1 MATVNATTEQ
11 YVTLVV
17 TLSQEEARTL
27 QAMMQNP
34 EEDDTEI
41 AINLR
46 HSLFAELKKAGI
58 K

>member
-34 EEDDTEI
+34 EEDDTEL

-46 HSLFAELKKAGI
+46 HSLFAELKKAGV

>member
-1 MATVNATTEQ
+1 MATINATTEQ
-11 YVTLVV
+11 YVTLVI

-34 EEDDTEI
+34 EEDDTEL

-46 HSLFAELKKAGI
+46 HSLFAELKKAGV

>member
-11 YVTLVV
+11 YVTLVI

-34 EEDDTEI
+34 EEDDTEL

-46 HSLFAELKKAGI
+46 HSLFAELKKAGV

>member
-1 MATVNATTEQ
+1 MATINATTEQ

-34 EEDDTEI
+34 EEDDTEL

-46 HSLFAELKKAGI
+46 HSLFAELKKAGV

>member
-1 MATVNATTEQ
+1 MATINATTEQ
-11 YVTLVV
+11 YVTLVI
-17 TLSQEEARTL
+17 TLSQEEARAL

-34 EEDDTEI
+34 EEDDTEL

-46 HSLFAELKKAGI
+46 HSLFAELKKAGV

>member
-27 QAMMQNP
+27 QGMMQNP

-46 HSLFAELKKAGI
+46 HSFFAELKKAGV